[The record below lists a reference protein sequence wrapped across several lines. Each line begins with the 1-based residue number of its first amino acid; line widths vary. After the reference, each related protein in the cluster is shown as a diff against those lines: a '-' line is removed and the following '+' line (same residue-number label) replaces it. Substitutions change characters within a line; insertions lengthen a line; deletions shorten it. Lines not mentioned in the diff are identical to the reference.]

1 DRARTGEFEL
11 YDRRSRQQ
19 EGRAG
24 LAVQRSQERYDIQP
38 ATIRHCRGQRAAVFL
53 NELTNVR
60 FRAVHKRFAG
70 RTHPARRGGTN
81 EDVIGRD
88 VASNFW
94 CVADGMG
101 GHASGDVAS
110 SVVKET
116 LLGEALAL
124 PLVEALRK
132 AHETVAATA
141 KTNSAYDNMGA
152 TVVATRI
159 AERQAEIAWVGDSRA
174 YLWRDGALS
183 ALTRDHSFL
192 EVLRT
197 QENLSEEQLRA
208 HPNRNLVTR
217 TLGIGTPE
225 PSTASLPLQRRDWL
239 ILCSDGLNDELEDG
253 EIAAVLR
260 MHRQPEAATDALI
273 EAALAKGGR
282 DNVSDVVV
290 EYDGPDALGCFT
302 AMSQKLRRTFHM
314 MVSILG
320 GVAAATM
327 VAVLWWW
334 FYGR

>member
-1 DRARTGEFEL
+1 M
-11 YDRRSRQQ
+11 
-19 EGRAG
+19 
-24 LAVQRSQERYDIQP
+24 
-38 ATIRHCRGQRAAVFL
+38 
-53 NELTNVR
+53 R
-60 FRAVHKRFAG
+60 FRTAHKRFAG
-70 RTHPARRGGTN
+70 RTHPGRRGGTN
-81 EDVIGRD
+81 EDVIGWD
-88 VASNFW
+88 EASNFW
-94 CVADGMG
+94 FVADGMG

-110 SVVKET
+110 RVVKET
-116 LLGEALAL
+116 LLGEALAM

-132 AHETVAATA
+132 AHESVAATA

-239 ILCSDGLNDELEDG
+239 ILCSDGLNDELEDR
-253 EIAAVLR
+253 EIAEVLR
-260 MHRQPEAATDALI
+260 SHRQPEAATEALI

-282 DNVSDVVV
+282 DNVSAVVV
-290 EYDGPDALGCFT
+290 EYDGPNAVSFSSAL
-302 AMSQKLRRTFHM
+302 SQKLKPLLPM
-314 MVSILG
+314 MASVLG
-320 GVAAATM
+320 GMAAATG

>member
-1 DRARTGEFEL
+1 M
-11 YDRRSRQQ
+11 
-19 EGRAG
+19 
-24 LAVQRSQERYDIQP
+24 
-38 ATIRHCRGQRAAVFL
+38 
-53 NELTNVR
+53 R
-60 FRAVHKRFAG
+60 FRTAYKRFAG
-70 RTHPARRGGTN
+70 RTHPGRRGGPN
-81 EDVIGRD
+81 EDAIGWD
-88 VASNFW
+88 EASNFW
-94 CVADGMG
+94 FVADGMG

-110 SVVKET
+110 RVVKET
-116 LLGEALAL
+116 LLGEGLTL
-124 PLVEALRK
+124 PLVEAIRK
-132 AHETVAATA
+132 AHESVAAAA
-141 KTNSAYDNMGA
+141 KTNSAYDNMGS
-152 TVVATRI
+152 TIVATRI

-174 YLWRDGALS
+174 YLWRNGSLS
-183 ALTRDHSFL
+183 PLTRDHSYI
-192 EVLRT
+192 EVLRS

-225 PSTASLPLQRRDWL
+225 PSVAKLPLQRRDWL

-282 DNVSDVVV
+282 DNVSAVVV
-290 EYDGPDALGCFT
+290 EYDGPDALGFFY
-302 AMSQKLRRTFHM
+302 AMSQKLRRTFPM